1 MTDLVSNC
9 CGASVITHDDETG
22 ICTACKEW
30 CEVVDDEIQELVDD
44 MKKRAAMRANKQIT
58 EEDQVCEDRAIFEE
72 RMESRYLDQ
81 LDHLGN
87 SFGRYE

>member
-1 MTDLVSNC
+1 MKVSNC
-9 CGASVITHDDETG
+9 CGASVITEDDKTG
-22 ICTACKEW
+22 LCTACKEW
-30 CEVVDDEIQELVDD
+30 CAVEEIQELVDD
-44 MKKRAAMRANKQIT
+44 MKKRAAIRANKQIT
-58 EEDQVCEDRAIFEE
+58 EEDQAGEDRAVYEE